1 MPPKAKITREMII
14 EAGIELVKA
23 EGSENINART
33 VAKKLGCSTQ
43 PIMYLFK
50 TIEALRMAIYA
61 RMDELHTE
69 YLMNISPQPGEI
81 TLGIG
86 LNYVRFAA
94 EQPNSFRFLFQ
105 SGLIKEHSIIEM
117 IDSDEIIPVI
127 AALQEETQMSIE
139 DTKIVFQTI
148 CLFVHGY
155 ASMIANNSL
164 VFDEKLTEVQINRTF
179 RGAILA
185 LKEEKSHELI

>member
-1 MPPKAKITREMII
+1 MPPKARITREMII
-14 EAGIELVKA
+14 EAGLELVKTEGA
-23 EGSENINART
+23 ENMNART

-43 PIMYLFK
+43 PVMYHFK
-50 TIEALRMAIYA
+50 TIESLRMAIYD
-61 RMDELHTE
+61 RMDDLHTE
-69 YLMNISPQPGEI
+69 YLMNISPKPEDI

-94 EQPNSFRFLFQ
+94 EEPNSFRFLFQ

-117 IDSDEIIPVI
+117 IDSDEIMPII
-127 AALQEETQMSIE
+127 AALQEETKMSIE
-139 DTKIVFQTI
+139 QTKIIFQTL

-164 VFDEKLTEVQINRTF
+164 VFDEELTAVQIDRAY

-185 LKEEKSHELI
+185 LKEEIES

>member
-1 MPPKAKITREMII
+1 MPPKAKITRDMII

-23 EGSENINART
+23 EGAENINART

-43 PIMYLFK
+43 PVMYHFK
-50 TIEALRMAIYA
+50 TIEALKAAIYA
-61 RMDELHTE
+61 RMDILHTE
-69 YLMNISPQPGEI
+69 YLMNISPKPEDI

-94 EQPNSFRFLFQ
+94 EEPNSFRFLFQ

-117 IDSDEIIPVI
+117 IDSDEIMPIL
-127 AALQEETQMSIE
+127 AALQEETQMGLE
-139 DTKIVFQTI
+139 QTKIVFQTI

-164 VFDEKLTEVQINRTF
+164 VFDEKLVTLQIDRTF

-185 LKEEKSHELI
+185 LREEMDA

>member
-14 EAGIELVKA
+14 EAGLELVKTEGA
-23 EGSENINART
+23 ENMNART

-43 PIMYLFK
+43 PVMYHFK
-50 TIEALRMAIYA
+50 TIESLRMAIYE
-61 RMDELHTE
+61 RMDDLHTE
-69 YLMNISPQPGEI
+69 YLMNISPKPEDI

-94 EQPNSFRFLFQ
+94 DEPNSFRFLFQ

-117 IDSDEIIPVI
+117 IDSDEIMPII
-127 AALQEETQMSIE
+127 AALQEETKMSIE
-139 DTKIVFQTI
+139 QTKIIFQTL

-164 VFDEKLTEVQINRTF
+164 VFDEELTAVQIDRAY

-185 LKEEKSHELI
+185 LKEEIES